1 MQQTSINHIVVCLFQ
16 TQKGTCKVDL
26 VLLMWD
32 YVLLQRTFQKS
43 VDLAEQSQFLSSFTF
58 YSNKQKRD
66 VNRQIFYKGEMH
78 I

>member
-32 YVLLQRTFQKS
+32 YVLLQRTLQKS
-43 VDLAEQSQFLSSFTF
+43 VDLAEQLQFLSSFTF

-66 VNRQIFYKGEMH
+66 VNRIFYKGEMH

>member
-1 MQQTSINHIVVCLFQ
+1 
-16 TQKGTCKVDL
+16 
-26 VLLMWD
+26 MWD

-43 VDLAEQSQFLSSFTF
+43 VDLAEQLQFLSSFTF

-66 VNRQIFYKGEMH
+66 VNRIFHEGEMH